1 MDRRTFIRGIAGGLL
16 AAPLAARAQQAGKV
30 YRIGILSP
38 ATAAPGDAASG
49 PNGVKSALRE
59 LGYVDGQN
67 IVVQQRF
74 AEGNIT
80 RLPGL
85 ARELTQLRV
94 DVIVGFG
101 AAAVQA
107 TRGAKSALPVVFMA
121 VADPIAEGWV
131 ASLARPGGNITGVVI
146 APETNLVDKR
156 LQLLTEAVPRSTRIA
171 ILATDEPT
179 NRDQV
184 QEARRVASA
193 LNLTLVVAE
202 VRLADYERAFAK
214 MVAD

>member
-30 YRIGILSP
+30 YRLGILSP

-67 IVVQQRF
+67 LVVEQRF
-74 AEGNIT
+74 AEGDIT

-121 VADPIAEGWV
+121 GADPIAEGWV
-131 ASLARPGGNITGVVI
+131 GDLARPVGNITGVVI
-146 APETNLVDKR
+146 APETKPVEQR
-156 LQLLTEAVPRSTRIA
+156 SPLLTRGVPRA
-171 ILATDEPT
+171 
-179 NRDQV
+179 NR
-184 QEARRVASA
+184 
-193 LNLTLVVAE
+193 NT
-202 VRLADYERAFAK
+202 
-214 MVAD
+214 